1 MLIPRDLPP
10 AVRRP
15 PFPFPLSTS
24 PWEKVARSPWLSPR
38 RSNSFRPLSQR
49 LSKSNFMRGRPCLSA
64 NRSRPPSNGSRLH
77 DQGDQE
83 SAGALYHG
91 RGHLRQGVRGQHRG
105 QLAQCARCQAH
116 VPQQREP
123 PRRNPN
129 PKRREREKRRETR
142 DERREMAEKRQETR
156 DKGEKRRETRDKR
169 KKAREKGRER
179 RGGSRRALVL
189 LLTPILHPPLLSP
202 SSSPSS
208 SLAARPI
215 GRGNSYEV
223 E

>member
-1 MLIPRDLPP
+1 MYE
-10 AVRRP
+10 A
-15 PFPFPLSTS
+15 STGGSS
-24 PWEKVARSPWLSPR
+24 PSVLVVKPMFLNNVSPR
-38 RSNSFRPLSQR
+38 VVTLT
-49 LSKSNFMRGRPCLSA
+49 
-64 NRSRPPSNGSRLH
+64 
-77 DQGDQE
+77 
-83 SAGALYHG
+83 
-91 RGHLRQGVRGQHRG
+91 LRD
-105 QLAQCARCQAH
+105 
-116 VPQQREP
+116 E
-123 PRRNPN
+123 
-129 PKRREREKRRETR
+129 RERR
-142 DERREMAEKRQETR
+142 DERREMTEKRQETR